1 MADNKAKA
9 ILGLLAET
17 PIHAGAGSSLGV
29 VDLPIQREVHT
40 QWPCIYG
47 SSVKGAL
54 RDCASEKHP
63 EAEWLGVVFGPDP
76 EAGET
81 GNDHAGALGVGE
93 ARLLLLP
100 VRSLTTHFKW
110 VTCAA
115 ALARLKMDAQRLGIA
130 SCVLD
135 TIPAPGGPHEALVHQ
150 GGNADGQPL
159 YLEEL
164 CLTQRSADLGA
175 LINLLKTLMG
185 SEEMQ
190 GTLERQLV
198 VVDNDIFGHL
208 ARTAAPVGAH
218 NVLTDTKRSKNLW
231 YEETLPPETL
241 LYLCLDAGPSRRNG
255 SPMNAPEVLAKITGL
270 FPGYLR
276 IGGNETVGMGWFRV
290 SVKGS

>member
-1 MADNKAKA
+1 MADNKARA

-17 PIHAGAGSSLGV
+17 PVHAGAGSSLGV
-29 VDLPIQREVHT
+29 VDLPIQRETHT

-54 RDCASEKHP
+54 RDCASECSSADK
-63 EAEWLGVVFGPDP
+63 WIDDVFGPEP

-81 GNDHAGALGVGE
+81 GGGHAGALSVGE
-93 ARLLLLP
+93 GRLLLLP

-115 ALARLKMDAQRLGIA
+115 ALARLAADSCRLGIKLCIPG
-130 SCVLD
+130 SVL
-135 TIPAPGGPHEALVHQ
+135 APEGSHEALVH
-150 GGNADGQPL
+150 NDGRNNGQQL

-164 CLTQRSADLGA
+164 CLTQKPVDLGD
-175 LINLLKTLMG
+175 LIGLLATLMG
-185 SEEMQ
+185 SE
-190 GTLERQLV
+190 GATAALARQLV
-198 VVDNDIFGHL
+198 IVDNDLFGHL
-208 ARTAAPVGAH
+208 ARVATPVSAH
-218 NVLTDTKRSKNLW
+218 NALTDEKRSKNLW

-241 LYLCLDAGPSRRNG
+241 LYLCLDAGPSRREHSSMG
-255 SPMNAPEVLAKITGL
+255 APEVLGKVTGL

-290 SVKGS
+290 SARSS